1 METSFDFEPV
11 GAVASE
17 ATNTSSIEKKLDAI
31 IAELTAIKEN
41 TAANKQEVV
50 AQPIVEAIPEADEI
64 LKAVNTEPV
73 EEETVEAPEEK
84 VEDAQE
90 VQAEEVMKEE
100 PTFEEIEKVEETEIP
115 TNEASTEELGEEPFT
130 PVNVANID
138 MDSVPSETNIT
149 SIEDLLA
156 SVPQTEGT
164 VKAEQEVLDEIKDI
178 EVAPVAEEPE
188 KVEQPIVQPVPAPV
202 QADPV
207 IVPAPV
213 PAPAM
218 EPTPVPQPI
227 VEPVPVTPVAP
238 VEPVTNVV
246 EQVEEPTMEFKPDVL
261 VGENNAPVQAV
272 ETPVVDNA
280 KKFTVVTPLYAGMAN
295 VKTGDQPHRVMPMP
309 SNEALLSKKDAKTLI
324 NKAA

>member
-73 EEETVEAPEEK
+73 EEETVEVP
-84 VEDAQE
+84 
-90 VQAEEVMKEE
+90 EEVMKEE

-156 SVPQTEGT
+156 SVPQTEGP
-164 VKAEQEVLDEIKDI
+164 VKAEQEVLDEIKDK
-178 EVAPVAEEPE
+178 EVAPAAEEPV
-188 KVEQPIVQPVPAPV
+188 KVEQPIVQPVLAPV

-213 PAPAM
+213 RAPAM

-261 VGENNAPVQAV
+261 VGENNAPVQAA

-309 SNEALLSKKDAKTLI
+309 SNEALLAKKDAKTLI